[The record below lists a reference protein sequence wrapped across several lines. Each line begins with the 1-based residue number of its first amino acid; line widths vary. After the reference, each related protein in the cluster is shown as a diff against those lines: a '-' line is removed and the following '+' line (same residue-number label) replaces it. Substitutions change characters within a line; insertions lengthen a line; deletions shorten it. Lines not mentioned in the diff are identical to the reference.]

1 MGNGAFCVVPQPE
14 GLKVA
19 RDKSTE
25 VDLVNPD
32 SIDAEIMSR
41 VGREST
47 VEIAKR
53 LGLTPHE
60 VKRRVSEL
68 LDSIDVL
75 TIQQQRARLMIQLN
89 EISSQAIAR
98 IQEIGSNIDDREY
111 AAVLNASTNAIKVS
125 LAELARMEKADDSKV
140 DALNEL
146 RVRELIRLMDR
157 VVNRSVA
164 EVAVTFGVDEQSLL
178 DIFRD
183 NLVACANEMDAAE
196 VL

>member
-1 MGNGAFCVVPQPE
+1 M
-14 GLKVA
+14 
-19 RDKSTE
+19 STE
-25 VDLVNPD
+25 IDLVNPE

-53 LGLTPHE
+53 LGLTPHD
-60 VKRRVSEL
+60 VKRRITEL

-75 TIQQQRARLMIQLN
+75 TIQQQRSRLMIQLN

-98 IQEIGSNIDDREY
+98 IQEIGSAIEDREY

-140 DALNEL
+140 EALNSL
-146 RVRELIRLMDR
+146 RVRELLRLVSR
-157 VVNRSVA
+157 VVDVSVA
-164 EVAVTFGVDEQSLL
+164 EASARYDVDQEELMA
-178 DIFRD
+178 IFQG
-183 NLVACANEMDAAE
+183 NLVSCAAE
-196 VL
+196 MEAGLDG

>member
-1 MGNGAFCVVPQPE
+1 MA
-14 GLKVA
+14 K
-19 RDKSTE
+19 DKSTE

-47 VEIAKR
+47 TEIAKR
-53 LGLTPHE
+53 LGMSPHD
-60 VKRRVSEL
+60 VKRRVGEL
-68 LDSIDVL
+68 LDAVDVL
-75 TIQQQRARLMIQLN
+75 SIQQQRSRLMIQLN
-89 EISSQAIAR
+89 EISAQALSR

-125 LAELARMEKADDSKV
+125 LAELARMEKADDTKV